1 MSLSQNDSGRA
12 LEYGI
17 AVSFNRLLPATIQ
30 DSPAI
35 RKAKQCFELSEE
47 KEQKNI
53 ALAAHEIAAFL
64 IAHDKRLSDTGCT
77 VMVQSDQKG
86 QVGDVRDVIIKNPAK
101 IEEVGISVKHRHAA
115 VKHSRLSEK
124 INFGN
129 DWLGLPN
136 TEEYFNIIAPIF
148 QELRIRKGNNELWK
162 DIINKKQLFYLPLL
176 QAFQKE
182 MQLLFNLY
190 PDKAPKALVQYLLG
204 RYDYYKVI
212 KENGTISAM
221 SFNING
227 TLKWGSKMPLPTQ
240 ITAIALK
247 PNSDTTLFM
256 TFDKGWQL
264 SFRIHNASSRVEP
277 SLKFDINIIG
287 MPRTISRH
295 QINYHD

>member
-1 MSLSQNDSGRA
+1 
-12 LEYGI
+12 
-17 AVSFNRLLPATIQ
+17 
-30 DSPAI
+30 
-35 RKAKQCFELSEE
+35 
-47 KEQKNI
+47 
-53 ALAAHEIAAFL
+53 
-64 IAHDKRLSDTGCT
+64 
-77 VMVQSDQKG
+77 
-86 QVGDVRDVIIKNPAK
+86 
-101 IEEVGISVKHRHAA
+101 
-115 VKHSRLSEK
+115 
-124 INFGN
+124 
-129 DWLGLPN
+129 
-136 TEEYFNIIAPIF
+136 
-148 QELRIRKGNNELWK
+148 
-162 DIINKKQLFYLPLL
+162 
-176 QAFQKE
+176 

-295 QINYHD
+295 EKNDHH